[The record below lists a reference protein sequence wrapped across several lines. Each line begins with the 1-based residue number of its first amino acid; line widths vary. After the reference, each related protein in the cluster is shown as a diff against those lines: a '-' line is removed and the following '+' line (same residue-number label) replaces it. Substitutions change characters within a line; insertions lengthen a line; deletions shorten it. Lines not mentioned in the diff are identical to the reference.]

1 MGVRPIIQK
10 DEEINM
16 EMTYESFVET
26 LRTNLLEATGYDEN
40 MICYKR
46 KEEYPPTPG
55 DRLLLKRKQSE
66 EITEICALYVEDLY
80 EEYQKGWSMEDIV
93 QEVLNRLDAIAKS
106 ECFQRSANL
115 EDYEKIK
122 DDLFVRLLNIEKNQM
137 ELQECIY
144 RTIGDI
150 ALVLYARMGELNGS
164 SASVKIKR
172 HMLEK
177 WNQDPQQVFEEA
189 LLNTYF
195 ISPPRIYCWEKLIF
209 DPDYTGEN
217 FMNLLCDYK
226 IKKDVLGNCLST
238 TIRTNGAVAIFLPG
252 VAERIGQLMGCGFY
266 MVFTSIHEV
275 MIHSEKTAVPEDLKH
290 VLEDTVRETTPPEDF
305 LTYQVY
311 HYDLETGAFSFF

>member
-1 MGVRPIIQK
+1 
-10 DEEINM
+10 M

-26 LRTNLLEATGYDEN
+26 LRINLLEATGYDEN

-55 DRLLLKRKQSE
+55 DRLLLKRQQSE
-66 EITEICALYVEDLY
+66 EIMEVCALYVEELY
-80 EEYQKGWSMEDIV
+80 EEYRKGWSMEDIV
-93 QEVLNRLDAIAKS
+93 QEVLERLDVIAKS
-106 ECFQRSANL
+106 ECFRRSRNL
-115 EDYEKIK
+115 ENYEKIK

-137 ELQECIY
+137 ELQDCIY

-209 DPDYTGEN
+209 DPDYAGEN

-226 IKKDVLGNCLST
+226 IKKDALGNCLST
-238 TIRTNGAVAIFLPG
+238 TVRTNGAIAIFHPG

-275 MIHSEKTAVPEDLKH
+275 MIHSEKSAIPEDLKH
-290 VLEDTVRETTPPEDF
+290 VLEDTIRETTPPEDF

-311 HYDLETGAFSFF
+311 HYDLETGSFSFF

>member
-1 MGVRPIIQK
+1 M
-10 DEEINM
+10 
-16 EMTYESFVET
+16 
-26 LRTNLLEATGYDEN
+26 
-40 MICYKR
+40 
-46 KEEYPPTPG
+46 
-55 DRLLLKRKQSE
+55 LKRKQSE
-66 EITEICALYVEDLY
+66 EIMEICALYVEDLY

>member
-1 MGVRPIIQK
+1 
-10 DEEINM
+10 M

-46 KEEYPPTPG
+46 KEQYPPTPG

-66 EITEICALYVEDLY
+66 EIMEICALYVEDLY

-93 QEVLNRLDAIAKS
+93 QEVLNRLDAIANS

-137 ELQECIY
+137 ELEECIY

-150 ALVLYARMGELNGS
+150 ALVLYARMGKLNGS

-177 WNQDPQQVFEEA
+177 WNQDSQQVFEEA

-238 TIRTNGAVAIFLPG
+238 TLRTNGAVAIFLPG

>member
-1 MGVRPIIQK
+1 
-10 DEEINM
+10 M

-66 EITEICALYVEDLY
+66 EIMEICALYVEDLY

-164 SASVKIKR
+164 NASVKIKR

>member
-1 MGVRPIIQK
+1 
-10 DEEINM
+10 M

-66 EITEICALYVEDLY
+66 EIMEICALYVEDLY

-209 DPDYTGEN
+209 DLDYTGEN

>member
-1 MGVRPIIQK
+1 
-10 DEEINM
+10 M

-66 EITEICALYVEDLY
+66 EIMEICALYVEDLY

-238 TIRTNGAVAIFLPG
+238 TIRTHGAVAIFLPG

>member
-1 MGVRPIIQK
+1 
-10 DEEINM
+10 M

-66 EITEICALYVEDLY
+66 EIMEICALYVEDLY

-144 RTIGDI
+144 RMIGDI

>member
-1 MGVRPIIQK
+1 
-10 DEEINM
+10 M

-66 EITEICALYVEDLY
+66 EIMEICALYVEDLY

>member
-1 MGVRPIIQK
+1 
-10 DEEINM
+10 M

-26 LRTNLLEATGYDEN
+26 LRTNLLEATGYDE
-40 MICYKR
+40 
-46 KEEYPPTPG
+46 
-55 DRLLLKRKQSE
+55 
-66 EITEICALYVEDLY
+66 
-80 EEYQKGWSMEDIV
+80 
-93 QEVLNRLDAIAKS
+93 
-106 ECFQRSANL
+106 
-115 EDYEKIK
+115 
-122 DDLFVRLLNIEKNQM
+122 LFVRLLNIEKNQM

-238 TIRTNGAVAIFLPG
+238 TIFLPG